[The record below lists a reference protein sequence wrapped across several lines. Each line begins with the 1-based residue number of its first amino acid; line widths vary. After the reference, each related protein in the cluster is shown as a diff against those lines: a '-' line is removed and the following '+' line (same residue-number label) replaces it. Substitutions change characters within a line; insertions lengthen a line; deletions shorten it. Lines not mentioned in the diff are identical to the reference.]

1 MSKKLYKSHKNRM
14 VAGVCG
20 GLAEFFNIDATI
32 IRLIMALLIVLKG
45 AGLLLYLIAAI
56 IIPREPDVED
66 EDDIDNLKSA
76 NVNEGESKEGMHTD
90 EEFDSYFNKK

>member
-1 MSKKLYKSHKNRM
+1 MTKKLYKSQKNRM

-45 AGLLLYLIAAI
+45 AGLLLYLVACI
-56 IIPREPDVED
+56 IIPRESLEPEEDVE
-66 EDDIDNLKSA
+66 NLKSA
-76 NVNEGESKEGMHTD
+76 NVNDGEEKSGQHTD